1 MPAPDAIPKPR
12 RGFDMEEVDGEVLLY
27 RAASKK
33 MIYLNDS
40 ASAIWQLCDGE
51 RKVSDIVEVLAGA
64 YPDARAAVTA
74 DVRDALDML
83 VREGAL
89 QIEAGANTAAGS

>member
-1 MPAPDAIPKPR
+1 
-12 RGFDMEEVDGEVLLY
+12 MEEVDGETLLY
-27 RAASKK
+27 RATSKK
-33 MIYLNDS
+33 MIYLNDT

-51 RKVSDIVEVLAGA
+51 RKVSDIVDVLAGA
-64 YPDARAAVTA
+64 YPDARAAIAA

-89 QIEAGANTAAGS
+89 QIEADASAGATS

>member
-1 MPAPDAIPKPR
+1 
-12 RGFDMEEVDGEVLLY
+12 MEEVDGETLLY

-33 MIYLNDS
+33 MIYLNDT

-51 RKVSDIVEVLAGA
+51 RKVSDIVDVLAGA
-64 YPDARAAVTA
+64 YPDARAAIAA

-89 QIEAGANTAAGS
+89 QIEADASAGATS